1 MPAHR
6 VDATLAWNLLAG
18 VRKLVAAILRRGA
31 DLPAYSQAQLDQ
43 ALKIERRNQEF
54 GFFSRAKECY
64 CELARQRLI
73 VNRSDLTNKLARCRY
88 GGFSRAAVLGA
99 FALLPFLAVITCA
112 SRSSEYQPSRFSS
125 SGSGLRFAIADLD
138 GDRRPDLAYVETGRS
153 DASQTDYWIRLQ
165 VTAGQG
171 QRILVVAPTGG
182 LQIVARDVNG
192 DHALDLVLTSA
203 WLKQPVAILLNDGH
217 GVFSQVDPSA
227 FPAAFSEPGTS
238 WGSTD
243 DQEPGIVGVPQQ
255 SRVWGLWVGVR
266 LPRPRSLDDGAP
278 QSSCRFVLSSV
289 LTPHSGRAPPSELA
303 LL

>member
-1 MPAHR
+1 
-6 VDATLAWNLLAG
+6 V
-18 VRKLVAAILRRGA
+18 
-31 DLPAYSQAQLDQ
+31 QL
-43 ALKIERRNQEF
+43 
-54 GFFSRAKECY
+54 FSLAKECY
-64 CELARQRLI
+64 CDLVQRRLV
-73 VNRSDLTNKLARCRY
+73 VNRSHLTNNIARRRL
-88 GGFSRAAVLGA
+88 SWVAALRA
-99 FALLPFLAVITCA
+99 FALLPLLAVMICV
-112 SRSSEYQPSRFSS
+112 SRSAEHQPSRFSS
-125 SGSGLRFAIADLD
+125 GGSGPRFAIADLD

-153 DASQTDYWIRLQ
+153 DVSLTDYWIRLQ

-203 WLKQPVAILLNDGH
+203 WLKRPVAILLNDGH

-238 WGSTD
+238 WGAAD
-243 DQEPGIVGVPQQ
+243 EQEPGIVGFPQQ

-266 LPRPRSLDDGAP
+266 LPRPRSLGDGTP
-278 QSSCRFVLSSV
+278 QSSYGFILSSF

-303 LL
+303 LP

>member
-1 MPAHR
+1 
-6 VDATLAWNLLAG
+6 LA
-18 VRKLVAAILRRGA
+18 
-31 DLPAYSQAQLDQ
+31 Q
-43 ALKIERRNQEF
+43 
-54 GFFSRAKECY
+54 
-64 CELARQRLI
+64 QRLI
-73 VNRSDLTNKLARCRY
+73 VNRSHLTDKFATRRN
-88 GGFSRAAVLGA
+88 GGFSWVAVLRA
-99 FALLPFLAVITCA
+99 FALLSFLALMTCA
-112 SRSSEYQPSRFSS
+112 SRGAEHQPNRFSS
-125 SGSGLRFAIADLD
+125 GGSGPRFAIADLD

-153 DASQTDYWIRLQ
+153 DVSLTDYWIRLQ

-243 DQEPGIVGVPQQ
+243 EQEPGIVGFPQQ

-266 LPRPRSLDDGAP
+266 LPRPRSLDDGTP
-278 QSSCRFVLSSV
+278 QSSCRFVLSSF

-303 LL
+303 HL